1 MDKMKYIKLIF
12 VALAM
17 VSCGTFGL
25 YSGDNSK
32 VVASVGQVEL
42 RSSALDKIYAG
53 VLSSQDSVK
62 VRQAFINNWVRTEIK
77 RQEAERALQGE
88 RAEDVDRMVEEYRTK
103 LLTFKYEND
112 YIDTHLDTTITES
125 QISDYYNNNSDNFRL
140 SGPLVKA
147 YVVRIPA
154 GLRQAKRLEDMFRSD
169 KESLMNDFIN
179 ICQKNNYQVSDFSGE
194 WTDFAAVL
202 QHIPFSQKNFDEFLK
217 KQKFYD
223 VSDDEWRYMMRIDD
237 YMPSGSLSPKAR
249 ESTVIT
255 KILHNLRR
263 GELLR
268 ALEDSL
274 YKSAQSQQL
283 IKIEP
288 DETLIANPK
297 E

>member
-1 MDKMKYIKLIF
+1 MDMINYIKLTI
-12 VALAM
+12 VAGAM

-42 RSSALDKIYAG
+42 RSSALEKIYSG
-53 VLSSQDSVK
+53 VLSAEDSVK
-62 VRQAFINNWVRTEIK
+62 VRQAFINNWVRTEVK
-77 RQEAERALQGE
+77 RQEAERALQDE

-112 YIDTHLDTTITES
+112 YIDAHLDTTITES
-125 QISDYYNNNSDNFRL
+125 QISEYYNKNSDNFRL

-147 YVVRIPA
+147 YVVRIPT
-154 GLRQAKRLEDMFRSD
+154 GLRQSKRLEDMFRSE
-169 KESLMNDFIN
+169 KASLMEDFIN
-179 ICQKNNYQVSDFSGE
+179 ICQKNDYRVSDFSHE

-202 QHIPFSQKNFDEFLK
+202 QHLPFPQKNFDEFLK

-237 YMPSGSLSPKAR
+237 YMLSGTLSPKDR
-249 ESTVIT
+249 ESAVIT

-274 YKSAQSQQL
+274 YTVAQREQI
-283 IKIEP
+283 IKIEL
-288 DETLIANPK
+288 DETH
-297 E
+297 